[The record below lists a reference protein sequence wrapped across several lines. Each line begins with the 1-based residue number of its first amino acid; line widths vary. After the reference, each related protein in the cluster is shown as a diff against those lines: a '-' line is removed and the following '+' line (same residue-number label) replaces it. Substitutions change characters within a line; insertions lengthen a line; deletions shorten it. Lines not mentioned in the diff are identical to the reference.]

1 MPHIFN
7 LEHDIV
13 LALDAGK
20 GFVPPRAAR
29 KLREDLERLP
39 SIWVKDEDVS
49 VWGWDAAV
57 VAELLRMGVA
67 REQMPS
73 DEQLREIRKLSNR
86 GLAVEM
92 LSKLRAVEGTTGLS
106 AVCYT
111 HEDVIRFAKEHGATI
126 LKAPWSS
133 SGRGI
138 KQFIVHSSSSE
149 ALRRAELGTQF
160 IVSSSQFID
169 STIAKQGSIIAEKKC
184 DKVMDFALEYEASKE
199 GEILYRGLSLFD
211 TVNGAYKGN
220 LLLAEEEKK
229 EQLGGYIAR
238 ETVMEASAI
247 IKVEMQKKL
256 RGVYAGPFGVDMMVC
271 QTADGYS
278 LNPCIEINLR
288 RTMGHV
294 ALALTEQGYR
304 GTMSVL
310 YNKGKD
316 KYELKINQNS
326 IL

>member
-7 LEHDIV
+7 PEHDIV

-133 SGRGI
+133 SGRGV
-138 KQFIVHSSSSE
+138 KQFTVH
-149 ALRRAELGTQF
+149 
-160 IVSSSQFID
+160 SSQFIE